1 MDGLVHE
8 YSCTRVQYSSID
20 NLNTLTCEMLLY
32 YDNDSVYSSTRVL
45 YSSTRVLKYLS
56 ISIRTI
62 IISIYIYIDID
73 ISRQCSNTQVS

>member
-62 IISIYIYIDID
+62 DIYNVIYRYRDSARILK
-73 ISRQCSNTQVS
+73 